1 MNATDL
7 LAELRP
13 PLDTVPDDPQALDR
27 IMQAPPMATP
37 PRAARLR
44 RSVVALGATA
54 VVAAGA
60 LALAPSSD
68 VGPTGIARAA
78 AALAQPDVLLH
89 FAATTTFEGGGVQR
103 AETWQ
108 TPDGRLSR
116 VIDGRG
122 GIETAYDQ
130 AGGTYETFVPER
142 NEIRVAT
149 RANYPKTFE
158 DRDNPFGTITSG
170 SRSQVGDLPALVRR
184 ALRGDDPDVRHVGR
198 ATVRGVDVDHIRV
211 LEHQQVADLPAYT
224 RQTLTDL
231 PAATRRALTE
241 LRDAPSKTITIV
253 HDVYVR
259 HDDALP
265 VRVVQQPGYDAGAVT
280 DFDDVQR
287 LELGPA
293 TRHLVELGDHPGADR
308 QVEPPFD
315 DSKADAPS
323 GD

>member
-13 PLDTVPDDPQALDR
+13 PLDTVPDDPHVLDR
-27 IMQAPPMATP
+27 IMQAPPLAAP
-37 PRAARLR
+37 PRTAHLR
-44 RSVVALGATA
+44 RPMVALGATA

-89 FAATTTFEGGGVQR
+89 FTATTTFQGGGVQR

-130 AGGTYETFVPER
+130 AGGTFETYIPER
-142 NEIRVAT
+142 DEIRVET
-149 RANYPKTFE
+149 KANFPETFE

-170 SRSQVGDLPALVRR
+170 SHSQVGDLPALVRR
-184 ALRGDDPDVRHVGR
+184 ALQGDDPAARHVGR
-198 ATVRGVDVDHIRV
+198 TTVRGVDVDHIRV
-211 LEHQQVADLPAYT
+211 LEHQQVADVPAAT
-224 RQTLTDL
+224 RQTLTDR
-231 PAATRRALTE
+231 PAAARRALTE

-265 VRVVQQPGYDAGAVT
+265 VRVVQQPGYDAGATT
-280 DFDDVQR
+280 DFDDVQQ

-293 TRHLVELGDHPGADR
+293 TRRLLELGDHPGADR
-308 QVEPPFD
+308 RIEPPFD
-315 DSKADAPS
+315 DSKADAAA